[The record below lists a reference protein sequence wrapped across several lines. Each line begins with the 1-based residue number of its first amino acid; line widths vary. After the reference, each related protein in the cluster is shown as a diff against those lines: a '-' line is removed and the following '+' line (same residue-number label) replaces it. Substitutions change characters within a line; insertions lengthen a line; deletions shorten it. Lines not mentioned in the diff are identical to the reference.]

1 VRNLAALL
9 DGDVEC
15 LRETM
20 VACIGPITA
29 DTARELGLR
38 VDVVASEHT
47 VPGLVRAVREH
58 EMKVEERPLP

>member
-1 VRNLAALL
+1 
-9 DGDVEC
+9 
-15 LRETM
+15 M

-47 VPGLVRAVREH
+47 VPGLVAAIQEGLNSGRIGGRQ
-58 EMKVEERPLP
+58 